1 MLKEFGQDLKK
12 LRESKDISLAE
23 ISAQSRINQKFLA
36 NIEEGNF
43 DFQPETYIRSFLK
56 AYARALDEN
65 ENTVLTDYDKAKSGF
80 YARRKFSQPEPE
92 PQIGKLSISVKDT
105 EPVKKTEETVYQKDL
120 QSDVTS
126 KNRQTAY
133 EKLNDREDED
143 DNGFSNKT
151 LTQKIFLG
159 ILIVVVIAGVVYLVN
174 YLNTSGDKKNTTV
187 KPKTFNEIS
196 DDYENKISGKKKGD
210 STSQKDS
217 LGVLGGDSLKLMIK
231 AAKDVRVKVYLDE
244 KRIIEEDISGKDSL
258 LLKAKDQFR
267 FSANSN
273 ANIDLY
279 LNGRYLKKPV
289 NLPNSSIKNI
299 VIKKDGIVN
308 Q

>member
-1 MLKEFGQDLKK
+1 MLKAFGQDLKK

-23 ISAQSRINQKFLA
+23 ISAQTRINQKFLA

-56 AYARALDEN
+56 AYARSLDEN
-65 ENTVLTDYDKAKSGF
+65 ESTVLTDYDKAKSGF

-92 PQIGKLSISVKDT
+92 PQLGKISISVKDA
-105 EPVKKTEETVYQKDL
+105 EPEKKTEETVYQKDL

-133 EKLNDREDED
+133 EKLKNRDDE
-143 DNGFSNKT
+143 
-151 LTQKIFLG
+151 
-159 ILIVVVIAGVVYLVN
+159 
-174 YLNTSGDKKNTTV
+174 
-187 KPKTFNEIS
+187 
-196 DDYENKISGKKKGD
+196 ENKGFANQRD
-210 STSQKDS
+210 SANQKDS
-217 LGVLGGDSLKLMIK
+217 LSVLGVDSLKLMIK
-231 AAKDVRVKVYLDE
+231 VAKDTRVKVYIDE
-244 KRIIEEDISGKDSL
+244 KKVIEEEISGKDSL

-273 ANIDLY
+273 SNIELY
-279 LNGRYLKKPV
+279 LNGKYLKKPV
-289 NLPNSSIKNI
+289 NQPNSSIKNI